1 MPAKSCLVQ
10 NSIICGDYCRRIDNK
25 LRKGNELNKHISM
38 DLFFIDH
45 GGDASKSFGSLQQG
59 DGAYSQLD
67 E

>member
-1 MPAKSCLVQ
+1 MPVKSCLVQ

-45 GGDASKSFGSLQQG
+45 GFIKSFGSLQQG